1 MGLNTEKQVKG
12 KGMKKVKI
20 RYCNIWL
27 HNRLYAARVAKYMK
41 TEADIDAELDAKG
54 KIGELTFWVGDKLVE
69 QKGLFLFPD
78 KKKILD
84 AVQAELRY

>member
-1 MGLNTEKQVKG
+1 
-12 KGMKKVKI
+12 
-20 RYCNIWL
+20 
-27 HNRLYAARVAKYMK
+27 MK